1 MKHTRLNIVVC
12 AVLFLSACHGK
23 PETPLTTAAQ
33 SGNLAQ
39 VQEVLASGASVDE
52 TGGFGFT
59 PLIWA
64 ARQGHVSVVR
74 ELLKH
79 GANPE
84 LRAGVNG
91 WTPLMHAI
99 HKGQEAAAMALVDAG
114 AAIDATDGRGTTALI
129 MAAGYGYSGIVKGLL
144 KRGANPYSATADG
157 SNALTVAVGGVPDI
171 DRFTIASCQA
181 STVEALLDK
190 APDLKLQE
198 NLSGR
203 VARLSARIGN
213 CGEVLRRLESRA
225 PPATSR

>member
-1 MKHTRLNIVVC
+1 MRFTRLNIVAC
-12 AVLFLSACHGK
+12 AVLLFGGCSGK
-23 PETPLTTAAQ
+23 PETPLTSAAQ
-33 SGNLAQ
+33 DGDFEQ
-39 VQEVLASGASVDE
+39 VRRLLASGMSVDE
-52 TGGFGFT
+52 TGGYGFT

-64 ARQGHVSVVR
+64 ARGGHVSVIR

-91 WTPLMHAI
+91 WTPLMHAV
-99 HKGQEAAAMALVDAG
+99 HKGQEAAAMALVDGG
-114 AAIDATDGRGTTALI
+114 AAVDATDGRGTTALI

-171 DRFTIASCQA
+171 DRFTVASCQA

-190 APDLKLQE
+190 APDLRLQQ
-198 NLSGR
+198 NVSGR
-203 VARLSARIGN
+203 VARLSARLGN
-213 CGEVLRRLESRA
+213 CGEVLRRLEGHA
-225 PPATSR
+225 PHATSR